1 MKGFSVS
8 VVFVKLMED
17 YKELFNGVGKL
28 YVSLSYTSRVLV
40 MSCQLPWQCARST
53 KTSSNFQFLE
63 IIWKTNSVTCR
74 FYFFFGKFPK
84 FFFSDSMEKG
94 YLVELNILKDNAF
107 YGLQKILL
115 ANFSRNIYI
124 WSSIVKKT
132 QDRSPNKISS

>member
-1 MKGFSVS
+1 
-8 VVFVKLMED
+8 
-17 YKELFNGVGKL
+17 
-28 YVSLSYTSRVLV
+28 
-40 MSCQLPWQCARST
+40 
-53 KTSSNFQFLE
+53 
-63 IIWKTNSVTCR
+63 
-74 FYFFFGKFPK
+74 
-84 FFFSDSMEKG
+84 MEKG